1 MTRVN
6 LGDKVRDRIS
16 GVVGVVIARTEWL
29 YGCVRCTVQPQEM
42 KDGKPIDA
50 TVVDEP
56 QLEILQ
62 RSVIEDVPQWREPEA
77 LEPRHATPA
86 GPRHDPSQRPDPV
99 R

>member
-16 GVVGVVIARTEWL
+16 GVVGIVIARTEWL

-42 KDGKPIDA
+42 KDGRAIDG

-62 RSVIEDVPQWREPEA
+62 RSAIEDVPQWREPEA
-77 LEPRHATPA
+77 PKPRRATPA
-86 GPRHDPSQRPDPV
+86 GPRPDPSQRPDPV